1 MKFQA
6 TDGKGTK
13 FESINL
19 PQSSNTSDFFGKE
32 RERAQVYDQAK
43 REDIS
48 LLRSIGLVQF
58 SGQTGWPRVFFFPGI
73 LSGSFW
79 SKNLKYKCYI
89 NHVASVTL
97 TVTVTRIRTGKRS
110 IIPTKLMIVLVLLRR
125 NNCMWPN
132 LSSVLTNQ
140 HLVFLPSICHNENN
154 GYDENFSGNNVE
166 VPYYTFNLKAWSRPG
181 LVKTEQIRDMLK
193 ERKVNKYV
201 LICRLWY

>member
-58 SGQTGWPRVFFFPGI
+58 SGQTG
-73 LSGSFW
+73 
-79 SKNLKYKCYI
+79 
-89 NHVASVTL
+89 
-97 TVTVTRIRTGKRS
+97 
-110 IIPTKLMIVLVLLRR
+110 
-125 NNCMWPN
+125 
-132 LSSVLTNQ
+132 
-140 HLVFLPSICHNENN
+140 
-154 GYDENFSGNNVE
+154 
-166 VPYYTFNLKAWSRPG
+166 
-181 LVKTEQIRDMLK
+181 
-193 ERKVNKYV
+193 
-201 LICRLWY
+201 